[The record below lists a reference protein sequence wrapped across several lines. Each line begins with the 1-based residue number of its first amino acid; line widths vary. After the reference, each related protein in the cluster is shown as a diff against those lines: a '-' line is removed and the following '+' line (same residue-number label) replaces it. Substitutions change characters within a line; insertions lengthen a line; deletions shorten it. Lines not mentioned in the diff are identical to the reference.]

1 MNDNKLHEIYHA
13 FDGKLVGTF
22 EMKLHVCKVLAN
34 MPREVIEFVTKSCW
48 FMSSMDDSWAY
59 AFRGDDLKNQHLIF
73 LSDHLLS
80 QDEAQIH
87 YTVAHEIGHAY
98 LRHRNSVFINQ
109 SKEEIRQQETEADQ
123 FAKRYA

>member
-34 MPREVIEFVTKSCW
+34 MPNEVIKFVTKSCW

-87 YTVAHEIGHAY
+87 Y
-98 LRHRNSVFINQ
+98 
-109 SKEEIRQQETEADQ
+109 
-123 FAKRYA
+123 